1 MIYSVYKSCLRIGKK
16 VHHRSYEF
24 WVKTA
29 SAVTMVMV
37 SLMIAAKCWAWLA
50 SGSASMLGS
59 LTDSLMDITA
69 SAMSFLVLGYALR
82 PADDDHRFG
91 HGKAEALAGLGQAA
105 FIAGSG
111 CLLAFHGVER
121 LFNPVVLSHSMLGVW
136 VSIFAIAC
144 TLVVVFVQ
152 TKVVNHTDSIA
163 IKADSVH
170 YKGDIILNAAVLVAI
185 LLAQNGMQYADPLF
199 AIGVAGYL
207 LYNSWDI
214 ARQSADHLM
223 DKELPDEEKS
233 QIVEIANS
241 HADVFGVHDV
251 RTRQGGKVKF
261 IQMHLELEDTLP
273 LIRAHYVADEVVA
286 MIQAKFDC
294 EMDILIHQDPLSLSQ
309 TQVSEPENS

>member
-1 MIYSVYKSCLRIGKK
+1 M
-16 VHHRSYEF
+16 HHRSYEF

-241 HADVFGVHDV
+241 HGDVFGVHDV

-286 MIQAKFDC
+286 MIKAQFDC

-309 TQVSEPENS
+309 TQVSESQNS

>member
-1 MIYSVYKSCLRIGKK
+1 
-16 VHHRSYEF
+16 
-24 WVKTA
+24 
-29 SAVTMVMV
+29 MVMV
-37 SLMIAAKCWAWLA
+37 SLMIATKAWAWLA

-69 SAMSFLVLGYALR
+69 TLMSFLVLSYALR

-111 CLLAFHGVER
+111 CLLMFHGIER
-121 LFNPVVLSHSMLGVW
+121 LINPVELSHSLLGVW

-144 TLVVVFVQ
+144 TLVIVYVQ
-152 TKVVNHTDSIA
+152 NKVVKHTESIA

-170 YKGDIILNAAVLVAI
+170 YKGDLILNTAVLLAI
-185 LLAQNGMQYADPLF
+185 LLAYYGVLYADPLF

-214 ARQSADHLM
+214 ATESASHLM
-223 DKELPDEEKS
+223 DKELPDEEKQS
-233 QIVEIANS
+233 IFEIARN
-241 HADVFGVHDV
+241 HNDVYGVHGI

-261 IQMHLELEDTLP
+261 IQLHLELDDNLP
-273 LIRAHYVADEVVA
+273 LIRAHKVADEVEL
-286 MIQAKFDC
+286 MITQQF
-294 EMDILIHQDPLSLSQ
+294 ESEVDILIHLDPLSLS
-309 TQVSEPENS
+309 S

>member
-1 MIYSVYKSCLRIGKK
+1 
-16 VHHRSYEF
+16 VHNRSYEF
-24 WVKTA
+24 WVKA
-29 SAVTMVMV
+29 SSIVTMVMV
-37 SLMIAAKCWAWLA
+37 SLMIATKAWAWLA

-69 SAMSFLVLGYALR
+69 TLMSFLVLSYALR

-111 CLLAFHGVER
+111 CLLMFHGIER
-121 LFNPVVLSHSMLGVW
+121 LINPVELSHSLLGVW

-144 TLVVVFVQ
+144 TLVIVFVQ
-152 TKVVNHTDSIA
+152 NKVVKHTESIA

-170 YKGDIILNAAVLVAI
+170 YKGDLILNAAVLLAI
-185 LLAQNGMQYADPLF
+185 LLAYYGVLYADPLF

-214 ARQSADHLM
+214 ATESASHLM
-223 DKELPDEEKS
+223 DKELPDEEKQS
-233 QIVEIANS
+233 IFEIARN
-241 HADVFGVHDV
+241 HNDVYGVHGI

-261 IQMHLELEDTLP
+261 IQLHLELDDNLP
-273 LIRAHYVADEVVA
+273 LIRAHKVADEVEL
-286 MIQAKFDC
+286 MITQQF
-294 EMDILIHQDPLSLSQ
+294 ESEVDILIHLDPLSLS
-309 TQVSEPENS
+309 S

>member
-1 MIYSVYKSCLRIGKK
+1 
-16 VHHRSYEF
+16 
-24 WVKTA
+24 
-29 SAVTMVMV
+29 MVMV
-37 SLMIAAKCWAWLA
+37 TLMIAAKSWAWLA
-50 SGSASMLGS
+50 SGSAAMLGS

-69 SAMSFLVLGYALR
+69 SLMTFLVLGYALR

-111 CLLAFHGVER
+111 CLLAFHAIER
-121 LFNPVVLSHSMLGVW
+121 LINPIALKHSLLGVW

-144 TLVVVFVQ
+144 TLVIVFVQ
-152 TKVVNHTDSIA
+152 TKVVNHTESIA

-170 YKGDIILNAAVLVAI
+170 YKGDIILNAAVLLAI
-185 LLAQNGMQYADPLF
+185 LLAHYGMNYADPLF

-223 DKELPDEEKS
+223 DKELPDEEKAHILE
-233 QIVEIANS
+233 IVNS
-241 HADVFGVHDV
+241 HIDVHGAHDI

-261 IQMHLELEDTLP
+261 IQLHLELEDNLT
-273 LIRAHYVADEVVA
+273 LIRAHQVADEVEK
-286 MIQAKFDC
+286 MIAAAFLS
-294 EMDILIHQDPLSLSQ
+294 ELDILIHLDPLSVVKKHNEYGL
-309 TQVSEPENS
+309 

>member
-1 MIYSVYKSCLRIGKK
+1 M
-16 VHHRSYEF
+16 HNRSYEF
-24 WVKTA
+24 WVKA
-29 SAVTMVMV
+29 SSIVTMVMV
-37 SLMIAAKCWAWLA
+37 SLMIATKAWAWLA

-69 SAMSFLVLGYALR
+69 TLMSFLVLSYALR

-111 CLLAFHGVER
+111 CLLMFHGIER
-121 LFNPVVLSHSMLGVW
+121 LINPVELSPSLLGVW

-144 TLVVVFVQ
+144 TLVIVYVQ
-152 TKVVNHTDSIA
+152 NKVVKHTESIA

-170 YKGDIILNAAVLVAI
+170 YKGDLILNAAVLLAI
-185 LLAQNGMQYADPLF
+185 LLAYYGVLYADPLF

-214 ARQSADHLM
+214 ATESASHLM
-223 DKELPDEEKS
+223 DKELPDEEKQS
-233 QIVEIANS
+233 IFEIARN
-241 HADVFGVHDV
+241 HNDVYGVHGI

-261 IQMHLELEDTLP
+261 IQLHLELDDNLP
-273 LIRAHYVADEVVA
+273 LIRAHKVADEVEL
-286 MIQAKFDC
+286 MITQQF
-294 EMDILIHQDPLSLSQ
+294 ESEVDILIHLDPLSLS
-309 TQVSEPENS
+309 S

>member
-1 MIYSVYKSCLRIGKK
+1 M
-16 VHHRSYEF
+16 HNRSYEF
-24 WVKTA
+24 WVKA
-29 SAVTMVMV
+29 SSIVTMVMV
-37 SLMIAAKCWAWLA
+37 SLMIATKAWAWLA

-69 SAMSFLVLGYALR
+69 TLMSFLVLSYALR

-111 CLLAFHGVER
+111 CLLMFHGIER
-121 LFNPVVLSHSMLGVW
+121 LINPVELSHSLLGVW

-144 TLVVVFVQ
+144 TLVIVFVQ
-152 TKVVNHTDSIA
+152 NKVVKHTESIA

-170 YKGDIILNAAVLVAI
+170 YKGDLILNAAVLLAI
-185 LLAQNGMQYADPLF
+185 LLAYYGVLYADPLF

-214 ARQSADHLM
+214 ATESASHLM
-223 DKELPDEEKS
+223 DKELPDEEKQS
-233 QIVEIANS
+233 IFEIARN
-241 HADVFGVHDV
+241 HNDVYGVHGI

-261 IQMHLELEDTLP
+261 IQLHLELDDNLP
-273 LIRAHYVADEVVA
+273 LIRAHKVADEVEL
-286 MIQAKFDC
+286 MITQQF
-294 EMDILIHQDPLSLSQ
+294 ESEVDILIHLDPLSLS
-309 TQVSEPENS
+309 S

>member
-1 MIYSVYKSCLRIGKK
+1 M
-16 VHHRSYEF
+16 HHRSYEF

-29 SAVTMVMV
+29 SVVTMVMV
-37 SLMIAAKCWAWLA
+37 SLMIATKCWAWLA

-111 CLLAFHGVER
+111 CLLAFHGIER
-121 LFNPVVLSHSMLGVW
+121 LFNPVELSHSMLGVW
-136 VSIFAIAC
+136 VSAFAILC

-152 TKVVNHTDSIA
+152 TKVINHTESIA

-170 YKGDIILNAAVLVAI
+170 YKGDLILNAAVLVAI
-185 LLAQNGMQYADPLF
+185 LLAGNGVQYADPIF

-214 ARQSADHLM
+214 AKQSADHLM
-223 DKELPDEEKS
+223 DKELPDDEKL

-241 HADVFGVHDV
+241 HKDVFGVHDV

-273 LIRAHYVADEVVA
+273 LIRAHYVADEVVD
-286 MIQAKFDC
+286 MIQQKFDC

-309 TQVSEPENS
+309 VDVTELQNS

>member
-1 MIYSVYKSCLRIGKK
+1 M
-16 VHHRSYEF
+16 HNRSYEF
-24 WVKTA
+24 WVKA
-29 SAVTMVMV
+29 SSIVTMVMV
-37 SLMIAAKCWAWLA
+37 SLMIATKAWAWLA

-69 SAMSFLVLGYALR
+69 TLMSFLVLSYALR

-111 CLLAFHGVER
+111 CLLAFHGIER
-121 LFNPVVLSHSMLGVW
+121 LINPVELTHSLLGVW

-144 TLVVVFVQ
+144 TLVIVFVQ
-152 TKVVNHTDSIA
+152 NKVVKHTESIA

-170 YKGDIILNAAVLVAI
+170 YKGDLILNAAVLIAI
-185 LLAQNGMQYADPLF
+185 LLAYYGVLYADPLF

-214 ARQSADHLM
+214 ATESASHLM
-223 DKELPDEEKS
+223 DKELPDEEKQS
-233 QIVEIANS
+233 IFEIA
-241 HADVFGVHDV
+241 HAHIDVYGVHGI

-261 IQMHLELEDTLP
+261 IQLHLELDDHLP
-273 LIRAHYVADEVVA
+273 LIRAHKVADEVEL
-286 MIQAKFDC
+286 MITQQF
-294 EMDILIHQDPLSLSQ
+294 ESEVDILIHLDPLSLGR
-309 TQVSEPENS
+309 

>member
-1 MIYSVYKSCLRIGKK
+1 

-29 SAVTMVMV
+29 SVVTMVMV
-37 SLMIAAKCWAWLA
+37 SLMIATKCWAWLA

-111 CLLAFHGVER
+111 CLLAFHGIER
-121 LFNPVVLSHSMLGVW
+121 LFNPVELSHSMLGVW
-136 VSIFAIAC
+136 VSAFAILC

-152 TKVVNHTDSIA
+152 TKVINHTESIA

-170 YKGDIILNAAVLVAI
+170 YKGDLILNAAVLVAI
-185 LLAQNGMQYADPLF
+185 LLAGNGVQYADPIF

-214 ARQSADHLM
+214 AKQSADHLM
-223 DKELPDEEKS
+223 DKELPDDEKL

-241 HADVFGVHDV
+241 HKDVFGVHDV

-273 LIRAHYVADEVVA
+273 LIRAHYVADEVVD
-286 MIQAKFDC
+286 MIQQKFDC

-309 TQVSEPENS
+309 VDVTELQNS

>member
-1 MIYSVYKSCLRIGKK
+1 M
-16 VHHRSYEF
+16 HNRSYEF
-24 WVKTA
+24 WVKA
-29 SAVTMVMV
+29 SSIVTMVMV
-37 SLMIAAKCWAWLA
+37 SLMIATKAWAWLA

-69 SAMSFLVLGYALR
+69 TLMSFLVLSYALR

-111 CLLAFHGVER
+111 CLLMFHGIER
-121 LFNPVVLSHSMLGVW
+121 LINPVELSHSLLGVW

-144 TLVVVFVQ
+144 TLVIVFVQ
-152 TKVVNHTDSIA
+152 NKVVKHTESIA

-170 YKGDIILNAAVLVAI
+170 YKGDLILNAAVLLAI
-185 LLAQNGMQYADPLF
+185 LLAYYGVLYADPLF

-214 ARQSADHLM
+214 ATESASHLM
-223 DKELPDEEKS
+223 DKELTDEEKQS
-233 QIVEIANS
+233 IFEIARN
-241 HADVFGVHDV
+241 HNDVYGVHGI

-261 IQMHLELEDTLP
+261 IQLHLELDDNLP
-273 LIRAHYVADEVVA
+273 LIRAHKVADEVEL
-286 MIQAKFDC
+286 MITQQF
-294 EMDILIHQDPLSLSQ
+294 ESEVDILIHLDPLSLS
-309 TQVSEPENS
+309 S

>member
-1 MIYSVYKSCLRIGKK
+1 M
-16 VHHRSYEF
+16 HQRSYEF

-29 SAVTMVMV
+29 SIVTMVMV

-111 CLLAFHGVER
+111 CLLAFHGIER
-121 LFNPVVLSHSMLGVW
+121 LFNPVELNHSMLGIW

-144 TLVVVFVQ
+144 TLVVVYVQ
-152 TKVVNHTDSIA
+152 TKVIKHTESIA

-170 YKGDIILNAAVLVAI
+170 YKGDLILNAAVLVAI
-185 LLAQNGMQYADPLF
+185 LLAQNGMLYADPIF

-223 DKELPDEEKS
+223 DKELPDEEKAE
-233 QIVEIANS
+233 IVLIANS
-241 HADVFGVHDV
+241 HEDVFGVHDV
-251 RTRQGGKVKF
+251 RTRQGGKIKF

-273 LIRAHYVADEVVA
+273 LIRAHHVADEVVA
-286 MIQAKFDC
+286 MIQQEFNC
-294 EMDILIHQDPLSLSQ
+294 EMDILIHQDPISVCYKAA
-309 TQVSEPENS
+309 QVNELQN

>member
-1 MIYSVYKSCLRIGKK
+1 
-16 VHHRSYEF
+16 VHNRSYEF
-24 WVKTA
+24 WVKA
-29 SAVTMVMV
+29 SSIVTMIMV
-37 SLMIAAKCWAWLA
+37 SLMIATKAWAWLA

-69 SAMSFLVLGYALR
+69 TLMSFLVLSYALR

-111 CLLAFHGVER
+111 CLLAFHGIER
-121 LFNPVVLSHSMLGVW
+121 LINPVELTHSLLGVW

-144 TLVVVFVQ
+144 TLVIVFVQ
-152 TKVVNHTDSIA
+152 NKVVKHTESIA

-170 YKGDIILNAAVLVAI
+170 YKGDLILNAAVLIAI
-185 LLAQNGMQYADPLF
+185 LLAYYGVLYADPLF

-214 ARQSADHLM
+214 ATESASHLM
-223 DKELPDEEKS
+223 DKELPDEEKQS
-233 QIVEIANS
+233 IFEIA
-241 HADVFGVHDV
+241 HAHIDVYGVHGI

-261 IQMHLELEDTLP
+261 IQLHLELDDHLP
-273 LIRAHYVADEVVA
+273 LIRAHKVADEVEL
-286 MIQAKFDC
+286 MITQQF
-294 EMDILIHQDPLSLSQ
+294 ESEVDILIHLDPLSLGR
-309 TQVSEPENS
+309 

>member
-1 MIYSVYKSCLRIGKK
+1 
-16 VHHRSYEF
+16 
-24 WVKTA
+24 
-29 SAVTMVMV
+29 
-37 SLMIAAKCWAWLA
+37 MIATKAWAWLA

-69 SAMSFLVLGYALR
+69 TLMSFLVLSYALR

-111 CLLAFHGVER
+111 CLLAFHGIER
-121 LFNPVVLSHSMLGVW
+121 LINPVELTHSLLGVW

-144 TLVVVFVQ
+144 TLVIVFVQ
-152 TKVVNHTDSIA
+152 NKVVKHTESIA

-170 YKGDIILNAAVLVAI
+170 YKGDLILNAAVLIAI
-185 LLAQNGMQYADPLF
+185 LLAYYGVLYADPLF

-214 ARQSADHLM
+214 ATESASHLM
-223 DKELPDEEKS
+223 DKELPDEEKQS
-233 QIVEIANS
+233 IFEIA
-241 HADVFGVHDV
+241 HAHIDVYGVHGI

-261 IQMHLELEDTLP
+261 IQLHLELDDHLP
-273 LIRAHYVADEVVA
+273 LIRAHKVADEVEL
-286 MIQAKFDC
+286 MIIQQF
-294 EMDILIHQDPLSLSQ
+294 ESEVDILIHLDPLSLGR
-309 TQVSEPENS
+309 

>member
-1 MIYSVYKSCLRIGKK
+1 M
-16 VHHRSYEF
+16 HNRSYEF
-24 WVKTA
+24 WVKA
-29 SAVTMVMV
+29 SSIVTMVMV
-37 SLMIAAKCWAWLA
+37 SLMIATKAWAWLA

-69 SAMSFLVLGYALR
+69 TLMSFLVLSYALR

-111 CLLAFHGVER
+111 CLLMFHGIER
-121 LFNPVVLSHSMLGVW
+121 LINPVELSHSLLGVW

-144 TLVVVFVQ
+144 TLVIVYVQ
-152 TKVVNHTDSIA
+152 NKVVKHTESIA

-170 YKGDIILNAAVLVAI
+170 YKGDLILNAAVLLAI
-185 LLAQNGMQYADPLF
+185 LLDYYGVLYADPLF

-214 ARQSADHLM
+214 ATESASHLM
-223 DKELPDEEKS
+223 DKELPDEEKQS
-233 QIVEIANS
+233 IFEIARN
-241 HADVFGVHDV
+241 HNDVYGVHGI

-261 IQMHLELEDTLP
+261 IQLHLELDDNLP
-273 LIRAHYVADEVVA
+273 LIRAHKVADEVEL
-286 MIQAKFDC
+286 MITQQF
-294 EMDILIHQDPLSLSQ
+294 ESEVDILIHLDPLSLS
-309 TQVSEPENS
+309 S

>member
-1 MIYSVYKSCLRIGKK
+1 M
-16 VHHRSYEF
+16 HHRSYEF

-29 SAVTMVMV
+29 SVVTMVMV
-37 SLMIAAKCWAWLA
+37 SLMIATKCWAWLA

-111 CLLAFHGVER
+111 CLLAFHGIER
-121 LFNPVVLSHSMLGVW
+121 LFNPVELSHSMLGVW
-136 VSIFAIAC
+136 VSAFAILC

-152 TKVVNHTDSIA
+152 TKVINHTESIA

-170 YKGDIILNAAVLVAI
+170 YKGDLILNAAVLVAI
-185 LLAQNGMQYADPLF
+185 LLAGNGVQYADPIF

-214 ARQSADHLM
+214 AKQSADHLM
-223 DKELPDEEKS
+223 DKELPDDEKL

-241 HADVFGVHDV
+241 HKDVFGVHDV

-273 LIRAHYVADEVVA
+273 LIRAHYVADEVVE
-286 MIQAKFDC
+286 MIQQQFGC

-309 TQVSEPENS
+309 ADVTELQNS

>member
-1 MIYSVYKSCLRIGKK
+1 MI
-16 VHHRSYEF
+16 
-24 WVKTA
+24 
-29 SAVTMVMV
+29 MV
-37 SLMIAAKCWAWLA
+37 SLMIATKAWAWLA

-69 SAMSFLVLGYALR
+69 TLMSFLVLSYALR

-111 CLLAFHGVER
+111 CLLAFHGIER
-121 LFNPVVLSHSMLGVW
+121 LINPVELTHSLLGVW

-144 TLVVVFVQ
+144 TLVIVFVQ
-152 TKVVNHTDSIA
+152 NKVVKHTESIA

-170 YKGDIILNAAVLVAI
+170 YKGDLILNAAVLIAI
-185 LLAQNGMQYADPLF
+185 LLAYYGVLYADPLF

-214 ARQSADHLM
+214 ATESASHLM
-223 DKELPDEEKS
+223 DKELPDEEKQS
-233 QIVEIANS
+233 IFEIA
-241 HADVFGVHDV
+241 HAHIDVYGVHGI

-261 IQMHLELEDTLP
+261 IQLHLELDDHLP
-273 LIRAHYVADEVVA
+273 LIRAHKVADEVEL
-286 MIQAKFDC
+286 MITQQF
-294 EMDILIHQDPLSLSQ
+294 ESEVDILIHLDPLSLS
-309 TQVSEPENS
+309 S

>member
-1 MIYSVYKSCLRIGKK
+1 M
-16 VHHRSYEF
+16 HNRSYEF
-24 WVKTA
+24 WVKA
-29 SAVTMVMV
+29 SSIVTMVMV
-37 SLMIAAKCWAWLA
+37 SLMIATKVWAWLA

-69 SAMSFLVLGYALR
+69 TLMSFLVLSYALR

-111 CLLAFHGVER
+111 CLLMFHGIER
-121 LFNPVVLSHSMLGVW
+121 LINPVELSHSLLGVW

-144 TLVVVFVQ
+144 TLVIVFVQ
-152 TKVVNHTDSIA
+152 NKVVKHTESIA

-170 YKGDIILNAAVLVAI
+170 YKGDLILNAAVLLAI
-185 LLAQNGMQYADPLF
+185 LLAYYGVLYADPLF

-214 ARQSADHLM
+214 ATESASHLM
-223 DKELPDEEKS
+223 DKELPDEEKQS
-233 QIVEIANS
+233 IFEIARN
-241 HADVFGVHDV
+241 HNDVYGVHGI

-261 IQMHLELEDTLP
+261 IQLHLELDDNLP
-273 LIRAHYVADEVVA
+273 LIRAHKVADEVEL
-286 MIQAKFDC
+286 MITQQF
-294 EMDILIHQDPLSLSQ
+294 ESEVDILIHLDPLSLS
-309 TQVSEPENS
+309 S

>member
-1 MIYSVYKSCLRIGKK
+1 M
-16 VHHRSYEF
+16 HNRSYEF
-24 WVKTA
+24 WVKA
-29 SAVTMVMV
+29 SSIVTMVMV
-37 SLMIAAKCWAWLA
+37 SLMIATKAWAWLA

-69 SAMSFLVLGYALR
+69 TLMSFLVLSYALR

-111 CLLAFHGVER
+111 CLLMFHGIER
-121 LFNPVVLSHSMLGVW
+121 LINPVELSHSLLGVW

-144 TLVVVFVQ
+144 TLVIVFVQ
-152 TKVVNHTDSIA
+152 NKVVKHTESIA

-170 YKGDIILNAAVLVAI
+170 YKGDLILNAAVLLAI
-185 LLAQNGMQYADPLF
+185 LLAYYGVLYADPLF

-214 ARQSADHLM
+214 ATESASHLM
-223 DKELPDEEKS
+223 DKELPDEEKQS
-233 QIVEIANS
+233 IFEIARN
-241 HADVFGVHDV
+241 HNDVYGVHDI

-261 IQMHLELEDTLP
+261 IQLHLELDDNLP
-273 LIRAHYVADEVVA
+273 LIRAHKVADEVEL
-286 MIQAKFDC
+286 MITQQF
-294 EMDILIHQDPLSLSQ
+294 ESEVDILIHLDPLSLS
-309 TQVSEPENS
+309 S

>member
-1 MIYSVYKSCLRIGKK
+1 M
-16 VHHRSYEF
+16 HHRSYEF

-29 SAVTMVMV
+29 SVVTMVMV
-37 SLMIAAKCWAWLA
+37 SLMIATKCWAWLA

-111 CLLAFHGVER
+111 CLLAFHGIER
-121 LFNPVVLSHSMLGVW
+121 LFNPVKLSHSMLGVW
-136 VSIFAIAC
+136 VSAFAILC

-152 TKVVNHTDSIA
+152 TKVINHTESIA

-170 YKGDIILNAAVLVAI
+170 YKGDLILNAAVLIAI
-185 LLAQNGMQYADPLF
+185 LLAGNGVQYADPLF

-214 ARQSADHLM
+214 AKQSADHLM
-223 DKELPDEEKS
+223 DKELPDDEKLE
-233 QIVEIANS
+233 IVAIANS
-241 HADVFGVHDV
+241 HKDVFGVHDV

-273 LIRAHYVADEVVA
+273 LIRAHYVADEVVD
-286 MIQAKFDC
+286 MIQQQFDC
-294 EMDILIHQDPLSLSQ
+294 EMDVLIHQDPLSLSQ
-309 TQVSEPENS
+309 VDVTESQNS

>member
-1 MIYSVYKSCLRIGKK
+1 
-16 VHHRSYEF
+16 
-24 WVKTA
+24 
-29 SAVTMVMV
+29 MVMV
-37 SLMIAAKCWAWLA
+37 SLMIATKAWAWLA

-69 SAMSFLVLGYALR
+69 TLMSFLVLSYALR

-111 CLLAFHGVER
+111 CLLMFHGIER
-121 LFNPVVLSHSMLGVW
+121 LINPVELSHSLLGVW

-144 TLVVVFVQ
+144 TLVIVYVQ
-152 TKVVNHTDSIA
+152 NKVVKHTESIA

-170 YKGDIILNAAVLVAI
+170 YKGDLILNAAVLLAI
-185 LLAQNGMQYADPLF
+185 LLDYYGVLYADPLF

-214 ARQSADHLM
+214 ATESASHLM
-223 DKELPDEEKS
+223 DKELPDEEKQS
-233 QIVEIANS
+233 IFEIARN
-241 HADVFGVHDV
+241 HNDVYGVHGI

-261 IQMHLELEDTLP
+261 IQLHLELDDNLP
-273 LIRAHYVADEVVA
+273 LIRAHKVADEVEL
-286 MIQAKFDC
+286 MITQQF
-294 EMDILIHQDPLSLSQ
+294 ESEVDILIHLDPLSLS
-309 TQVSEPENS
+309 S

>member
-1 MIYSVYKSCLRIGKK
+1 M
-16 VHHRSYEF
+16 HNRSYEF
-24 WVKTA
+24 WVKA
-29 SAVTMVMV
+29 SSIVTMVMV
-37 SLMIAAKCWAWLA
+37 SLMIATKVWAWLA

-69 SAMSFLVLGYALR
+69 TLMSFLVLSYALR

-111 CLLAFHGVER
+111 CLLMFHGIER
-121 LFNPVVLSHSMLGVW
+121 LINPVELSHSLLGVW

-144 TLVVVFVQ
+144 TLVIVYVQ
-152 TKVVNHTDSIA
+152 NKVVKHTESIA

-170 YKGDIILNAAVLVAI
+170 YKGDLILNAAVLLAI
-185 LLAQNGMQYADPLF
+185 LLAYYGVLYADPLF

-214 ARQSADHLM
+214 ATESASHLM
-223 DKELPDEEKS
+223 DKELPDEEKQS
-233 QIVEIANS
+233 IFEIARN
-241 HADVFGVHDV
+241 HNDVYGVHGI

-261 IQMHLELEDTLP
+261 IQLHLELDDNLP
-273 LIRAHYVADEVVA
+273 LIRAHKVADEVEL
-286 MIQAKFDC
+286 MITQQF
-294 EMDILIHQDPLSLSQ
+294 ESEVDILIHLDPLSLS
-309 TQVSEPENS
+309 S